1 MLRFPCWPPHTSKQF
16 ISVVSRVLETGIERA
31 AVQVE
36 VPPRGTSGQMSLVRN
51 AVGRI
56 LAAMHPHA
64 AASCA
69 CQSARRPSFAWPE
82 PTEAFQKC
90 GCATPCDEK
99 LTIAVV
105 VAGGAGNGGCLW
117 GGGPGGAGGSNR
129 SSISVIPLLE
139 RGVMVEPECSQQAVP
154 RPNVANAHFG
164 AAAAHLWQHA
174 ATESA
179 TVWL

>member
-1 MLRFPCWPPHTSKQF
+1 MPSAIASKPFRFTHYYKGLD
-16 ISVVSRVLETGIERA
+16 VM
-31 AVQVE
+31 
-36 VPPRGTSGQMSLVRN
+36 PRDWSL
-51 AVGRI
+51 
-56 LAAMHPHA
+56 
-64 AASCA
+64 
-69 CQSARRPSFAWPE
+69 
-82 PTEAFQKC
+82 
-90 GCATPCDEK
+90 CATPCDEK